1 MNSDSSTI
9 GRCPECGAELS
20 PGQKLIEFEESEG
33 TTGVFAECYS
43 CDEVVRPE

>member
-1 MNSDSSTI
+1 MNSDSSPI
-9 GRCPECGAELS
+9 GHCPECGAELS
-20 PGQKLIEFEESEG
+20 PGQKLIEYEASAG